1 MEEVKNQTNILRQI
15 RGDKWRREPI
25 AVKKDHFN
33 YLWRFFKKEKKVVIA
48 TLIALVSQGIFEI
61 ILILISHKFLKYNT
75 SVFSAS
81 SSSLRLLLVLIIFSA
96 AYLLA
101 YYFSIKREKTAV
113 VKLINDLRLHWF
125 SLSLNN
131 DIDKYNLEKKGGLL
145 AKISYHLPMLSSG
158 ITNCLIGF
166 VRWLI
171 LIAILLV
178 ICIIFS
184 WSFIFW
190 FILVLIISLITISL
204 SYLVSKNYIVKEV
217 TFYSKIIRLIDF
229 SLSDWKFTKTF
240 GREKTIVKDFNKL
253 VDLDSYFRVRREIWL
268 RFGSG
273 IIFIILIIGSWFL
286 GNFGDQL
293 LKFLKVSLSN
303 QFVLVILFV
312 YLSRILYESLRIGIY
327 SVPFLFGL
335 SLSVPKDSLP
345 KIKNKRKKSFSSL
358 IFQSSKLK
366 LFKKSKYYKKI
377 NFSFFSSGRYLITGK
392 RRSGKT
398 KLAKTFS
405 GWCDFNVKAWVI
417 KADNKRF
424 FYRNFFNHYRGF
436 YYLDPNFNSSRTIL
450 EVALGQEKNRIKAT
464 DLLDLSNLIKE
475 NVELADI
482 FYERADWRLRSD
494 KFITNYK
501 NSFLL
506 QTLYCLTSKPGLISV
521 DNYWLD
527 LKDEEI
533 NSIIKLLVSKL
544 PKTIFVFFSNSDSD
558 IISFDNKY
566 EI

>member
-1 MEEVKNQTNILRQI
+1 MEEIKKQTNILQQS
-15 RGDKWRREPI
+15 RGDKWKREPI
-25 AVKKDHFN
+25 SLKRDHFN
-33 YLWRFFKKEKKVVIA
+33 YLLKFFKKEKKIVWA
-48 TLIALVSQGIFEI
+48 TLIALISQGVFEI

-75 SVFSAS
+75 SVFSVSAN
-81 SSSLRLLLVLIIFSA
+81 SLRLLLVLFIFSA
-96 AYLLA
+96 AYLVSYYLA
-101 YYFSIKREKTAV
+101 IREEKTAV
-113 VKLINDLRLHWF
+113 VRLINDLRLHWF
-125 SLSLNN
+125 SISLNK
-131 DIDKYNLEKKGGLL
+131 DINKYSLEKKGSLL

-158 ITNCLIGF
+158 ITNFLIGL

-171 LIAILLV
+171 LIAILLI
-178 ICIIFS
+178 ICIVFN

-190 FILVLIISLITISL
+190 FFIVLTISLTTILL

-217 TFYSKIIRLIDF
+217 TFYSKIIKLIDF
-229 SLSDWKFTKTF
+229 SLSDWKFTKIF
-240 GREKTIVKDFNKL
+240 NREKTTVEDFNKL
-253 VDLDSYFRVRREIWL
+253 VELDSYFRVRREIWL

-273 IIFIILIIGSWFL
+273 IIFVILIIGSWFL

-335 SLSVPKDSLP
+335 SLSVPLEPLIIS
-345 KIKNKRKKSFSSL
+345 KNKLNKRFNNL
-358 IFQSSKLK
+358 IFQSSKVK

-377 NFSFFSSGRYLITGK
+377 NFSFLKSGRYLVVGK
-392 RRSGKT
+392 TRSGKT
-398 KLAKTFS
+398 KLAKVFS
-405 GWCDFNVKAWVI
+405 GGCDFNTKSWII

-424 FYRNFFNHYRGF
+424 FYKSFFNRCSGF

-450 EVALGQEKNRIKAT
+450 EVALGREKNRIKAT
-464 DLLDLSNLIKE
+464 DLLKLSDLIKE
-475 NVELADI
+475 NKELADF
-482 FYERADWRLRSD
+482 FYEKADWRLRAD

-501 NSFLL
+501 NCLLL
-506 QTLYCLTSKPGLISV
+506 QALYCLESKPQLISI

-527 LKDEEI
+527 LKDEEV
-533 NSIIKLLVSKL
+533 NSIIKLLTSKL
-544 PKTIFVFFSNSDSD
+544 SKTIFVFFSNSDTN
-558 IISFDNKY
+558 IINFDNKY